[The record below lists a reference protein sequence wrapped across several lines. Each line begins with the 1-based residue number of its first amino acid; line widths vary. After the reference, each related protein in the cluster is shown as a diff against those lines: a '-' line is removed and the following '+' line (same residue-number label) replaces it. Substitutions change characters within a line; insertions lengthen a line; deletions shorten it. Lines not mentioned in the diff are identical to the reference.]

1 MVFEKARAKI
11 NLTLDVLAKRPDG
24 YHDVEMVMQSVDFC
38 DYISLAPRLDNQIVI
53 RTNVPYIPTDERN
66 LAYKA
71 AHVLRVHMG
80 IFRGVEIDIDKR
92 IPVAAGLAGGSTDA
106 AAVLRGLNHLWQLH
120 LSLKEL
126 SQIGEEVGSDV
137 PFCIYGGTA
146 VVRGRGEIV
155 EPVPI
160 RPAFWVVLAK
170 PPLAVS
176 TAEIYGALDVSSI
189 DLHPRAKNMIL
200 ALRSADVQAIADAA
214 GNVLEPV
221 CSALYPETIRIKE
234 QLVRLGSQV
243 TLMSGSG
250 PTVFGLFER
259 EQRARRVYNTLRT
272 TLKEVYLCQ
281 TC

>member
-1 MVFEKARAKI
+1 MIFEKARAKI

-24 YHDVEMVMQSVDFC
+24 YHEVEMVMQTVDFC
-38 DYISLAPRLDNQIVI
+38 DYISLTPRNDEQIII
-53 RTNVPYIPTDERN
+53 RSSVPYIPLDERN

-71 AHVLRVHMG
+71 ADALRKRLG
-80 IFRGVEIDIDKR
+80 IWRGVEIDIDKR

-106 AAVLRGLNHLWQLH
+106 AAVLRGLNHLWHLQ
-120 LSLKEL
+120 LSLKDL
-126 SQIGEEVGSDV
+126 SRIGEDVGSDV

-155 EPVPI
+155 EPVAF
-160 RPAFWVVLAK
+160 RPAYWVVLAK
-170 PPLAVS
+170 PPVAVS
-176 TAEIYGALDVSSI
+176 TAEIYHALDVSAI
-189 DLHPRAKNMIL
+189 RHHPHAREMIA
-200 ALRSADVQAIADAA
+200 ALRSEDVQAVADVA

-221 CSALYPETIRIKE
+221 CSLLYAETAKVKD
-234 QLVRLGSQV
+234 QLIRLGSQV

-272 TLKEVYLCQ
+272 NLKEVYLCQ